1 MKKSFTQITVAVAM
15 YISLGF
21 TAKAQLSENF
31 ADGDFAAN
39 PAWTGNTADWI
50 INAAQQLQSNNT
62 TANSVFY
69 LSTAN
74 VLATQTQWQFYLR
87 LAFSTSGSNYADVWL
102 TASASNLTMANTTGY
117 FVRVGNTAD
126 EISLY
131 RKDANGSEV
140 KIIDGLDG
148 VVGGSNNTFEIKVTR
163 DANNQW
169 ALYRDISG
177 TGSNYISEG
186 TAADATFLT
195 SSYFGIVI
203 KQSTAS
209 FFQKHYLDD
218 IEIKAFVPDAN
229 PPSAVSAAAVSAN
242 SLNLVFNEPVDKASA
257 ESITNYSVN
266 NSIGQPSSA
275 TIDAANPAA
284 VTLVF
289 ASNFADGVT
298 NIITINGVKDIAG
311 NTLTNGTAGFS
322 FYTLGLYDIVISEI
336 MADPT
341 PVVGLPEAEWVE
353 LKNTSPVP
361 INLQGY
367 KIGKPGGMSGA
378 FPSLLLA
385 PDSAVI
391 VCTSSQLAA
400 LSGFG
405 RAVSVTSFPS
415 LGNDGDLLILQMP
428 NGTTMHAVEYSSAWY
443 QNAVKANGGWT
454 LEMIDTH
461 NPCAGITNWKAS
473 VDGKG
478 GTPGR
483 KNSVDAIN
491 TDATAPNLLRAY
503 AKDSVNLVL
512 FFDEP
517 MDSASAVLASKYNIS
532 DGVGAAISATP
543 QGPLFNKVS
552 IVLGNKL
559 AFGKTYTVT
568 VSGLTDCAGNAIDG
582 NTAKLGLASAAD
594 SLDVIVNEILFDPKP
609 LGVDYLELYN
619 RGNKIIDLSSL
630 YITNRS
636 STTGALGTPIQLT
649 TENYLLFP
657 NEFVVATTDVSIVQ
671 NLYTVKNPAALLQMG
686 SLPSFP
692 DDKGTAVV
700 LNSAGQITDE
710 LNYSYKWHFALVDDE
725 EGVALERIDYSK
737 PTNDASN
744 WTSAASSAGFGTPT
758 YQNSQFRAD
767 MLPQGEITISPK
779 MFSPDNDGFE
789 DFAFINFQ
797 FPEPGYVANVSIFDA
812 AGRPVRVLQRNTT
825 TAASGSFRWDG
836 LNDKQQK
843 VPVGTYI
850 IYTDIFNLKG
860 QKKTFKNTVIVVRKL

>member
-1 MKKSFTQITVAVAM
+1 MLAIAMCITV
-15 YISLGF
+15 GF
-21 TAKAQLSENF
+21 TTKAQLSENF
-31 ADGDFAAN
+31 ADDDFTAN
-39 PAWTGNTADWI
+39 PAWVGNTADWLV
-50 INAAQQLQSNNT
+50 NASQQLQSNNT
-62 TANSVFY
+62 TANSSFY
-69 LSTAN
+69 LSTAST
-74 VLATQTQWQFYLR
+74 LATQMQWEFYLR

-102 TASASNLTMANTTGY
+102 TASAGNLTAAATTGY
-117 FVRVGNTAD
+117 FVRIGNTTD

-131 RKDANGSEV
+131 RKDANGNTV

-148 VVGGSNNTFEIKVTR
+148 TVASGNNTLKIKVSR
-163 DANNQW
+163 DGNNQW
-169 ALYRDISG
+169 VLYRDVTGI
-177 TGSNYISEG
+177 GSNYISEG
-186 TAADATFLT
+186 VATDATFST
-195 SSYFGIVI
+195 SAYFGILI

-218 IEIKAFVPDAN
+218 IEIKEFVPDTN
-229 PPSAVSAAAVSAN
+229 PPTVVSATAISAN
-242 SLNLVFNEPVDKASA
+242 SLNLVFNEPVDIASA
-257 ESITNYSVN
+257 QTINNYTVN
-266 NSIGQPSSA
+266 NAIGQPISA
-275 TIDAANPAA
+275 TVDAANPAA

-289 ASNFADGVT
+289 ANNFANGVE

-311 NTLTNGTAGFS
+311 NTLANGTASFS
-322 FYTLGLYDIVISEI
+322 FYTPGLYDIVISEI

-367 KIGKPGGMSGA
+367 RIGKPGAMSGA

-400 LSGFG
+400 LSAYG
-405 RAVSVTSFPS
+405 RTVSVTSFPS

-428 NGTTMHAVEYSSAWY
+428 DGATMHAVEYSSTWY
-443 QNAVKANGGWT
+443 QNVVKANGGWT

-473 VDGKG
+473 VDAKG

-483 KNSVDAIN
+483 KNSVDAVN
-491 TDATAPNLLRAY
+491 PDATPPNLLRAY
-503 AKDSVNLVL
+503 AKDSVNLIL
-512 FFDEP
+512 FFNEP
-517 MDSASAVLASKYNIS
+517 MDSTDASLASNYNIG
-532 DGVGAAISATP
+532 DGIGTAISATP

-559 AFGKTYTVT
+559 VSGKTYTVT

-582 NTAKLGLASAAD
+582 NTTKLGLASAAD

-609 LGVDYLELYN
+609 LGVDYVELYN
-619 RGNKIIDLSSL
+619 RSNKIIDLSSI

-636 STTGALGTPIQLT
+636 GTTGALGTPTQLT
-649 TENYLLFP
+649 TENFLLFP
-657 NEFVVATTDVSIVQ
+657 NEFIVITTDVNIVQ
-671 NLYTVKNPAALLQMG
+671 NLYTVNNPAALLQMG
-686 SLPSFP
+686 LLPSFP
-692 DDKGTAVV
+692 DDKGAAVV
-700 LNSAGQITDE
+700 LNSAGQIIDE
-710 LNYSYKWHFALVDDE
+710 LNYSYKWHFALMDDE

-737 PTNDASN
+737 PTNDPSN

-767 MLPQGEITISPK
+767 MVAQGKITISPR

-789 DFAFINFQ
+789 DFAFIEFQ

-812 AGRPVRVLQRNTT
+812 AGRPVRILQRNTT
-825 TAASGSFRWDG
+825 TAARGNFRWDG

-843 VPVGTYI
+843 VPIGTYI

-860 QKKTFKNTVIVVRKL
+860 QKKTFKNTVIVARKL